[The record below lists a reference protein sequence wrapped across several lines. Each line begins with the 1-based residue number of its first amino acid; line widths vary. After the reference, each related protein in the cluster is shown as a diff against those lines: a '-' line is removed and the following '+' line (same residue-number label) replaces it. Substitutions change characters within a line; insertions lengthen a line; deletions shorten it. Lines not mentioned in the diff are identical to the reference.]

1 MIEIKAYFREVKVDP
16 VVRALEVEGVKR
28 LTLVRTR
35 PVWTDAEP
43 EYIDFSK
50 AQPTPHYASIV
61 KLELVCRDEEGERL
75 AAIIAEHA
83 RTGEPGDGMIF
94 LSTVNQALQIRTGRT
109 GEAAL

>member
-1 MIEIKAYFREVKVDP
+1 MTEVKAYIREVRVDP
-16 VVRALEVEGVKR
+16 VMRALEAEGVKR

-43 EYIDFSK
+43 EFVDLSK

-61 KLELVCRDEEGERL
+61 KLELVCRDEAADRY

-83 RTGEPGDGMIF
+83 RTGEAGDGMIF
-94 LSTVNQALQIRTGRT
+94 LSTVDKALQIRTGNT
-109 GEAAL
+109 GDAAL